1 MDLFKECL
9 PSILEKNEYL
19 IETEDDEKSYS
30 PYMVNKSLSA
40 HIDCLLHANAMNM
53 YHFLDKKMQYDYLFH
68 SIRKYKRKYQKW
80 MKFNET
86 KDIQIVKEY
95 YNCSLSKAKDYLMIL
110 SKDQIRELSE
120 KLDKGGK
127 S

>member
-19 IETEDDEKSYS
+19 IKTGDDEKSYS
-30 PYMVNKSLSA
+30 PYTVNKALSV

-53 YHFLDKKMQYDYLFH
+53 YHSLDKKMQYDYLFY
-68 SIRKYKRKYQKW
+68 SVRKYKRKYQKW
-80 MKFNET
+80 IKFNET
-86 KDIQIVKEY
+86 KDIQLIKEY
-95 YNCSLSKAKDYLMIL
+95 YNCSLSKAKDYLTIL
-110 SKDQIRELSE
+110 TKDQLKEIES

-127 S
+127 Y

>member
-40 HIDCLLHANAMNM
+40 HIDCLLHANAMNT

-86 KDIQIVKEY
+86 EDIQIVKEY

-110 SKDQIRELSE
+110 NKDQIRELSE

>member
-9 PSILEKNEYL
+9 PSILENNEYL
-19 IETEDDEKSYS
+19 IQTEDDEKSYS
-30 PYMVNKSLSA
+30 AYMVNKSLSA
-40 HIDCLLHANAMNM
+40 HIDCLLHVNAMNM
-53 YHFLDKKMQYDYLFH
+53 YHFLDKKMQYDYLFY
-68 SIRKYKRKYQKW
+68 SVRKYKRKYQKW

-86 KDIQIVKEY
+86 KDIQTVKEY

-110 SKDQIRELSE
+110 TKDQLKEIEQ